1 MTAFHESIKRSVFK
15 SITFRIVVVVSD
27 LIVIFALTHRYDLT
41 LGVTIG
47 TNLASMILYYMHE
60 RIWNLIRFGRKYK
73 KKNATK
79 DLYV

>member
-1 MTAFHESIKRSVFK
+1 MTAFHETIKRSVLK

-47 TNLASMILYYMHE
+47 TNLASMILYYTHE
-60 RIWNLIRFGRKYK
+60 RIWNLVRFGKK
-73 KKNATK
+73 SKKNHAKK